1 MIEAVRTR
9 RSVRKFTGRDVEDE
23 FVLQLLESARLAPS
37 GHNTQ
42 PWRFIVVRSPETKR
56 ALAKA
61 ARGQSWMEA
70 APVFI
75 VCVADVRCRI
85 QDEPGLEVNETSPQ
99 FALKQVIRDTAIAVE
114 HVVLEAESLGLGTC
128 WVAWYEQADVRPILG
143 IPADKFVVAILPLGY
158 PAETP
163 GERPRKKLEEIVMF
177 EKWEER
183 SGKA

>member
-1 MIEAVRTR
+1 MIEAIRTR
-9 RSVRKFTGRDVEDE
+9 RSVRKFTGKNVEDE
-23 FVLQLLESARLAPS
+23 IVLQLLESARVAPS

-56 ALAKA
+56 TLAKA
-61 ARGQSWMEA
+61 AHGQSWMEA

-85 QDEPGLEVNETSPQ
+85 QDEPGLEVNETSPH

-114 HVVLEAESLGLGTC
+114 HVVLEAQNLGLGTC
-128 WVAWYEQADVRPILG
+128 WVGWYEQADVRPILG

-163 GERPRKKLEEIVMF
+163 GERPRKKLDEIVMF
-177 EKWEER
+177 EKGEER

>member
-23 FVLQLLESARLAPS
+23 VVLQLLESARLAPS

-42 PWRFIVVRSPETKR
+42 PWRFIVVRSPEAKR

-61 ARGQSWMEA
+61 AHGQSWMEA

-85 QDEPGLEVNETSPQ
+85 QDEPGLEVNGTSPQ
-99 FALKQVIRDTAIAVE
+99 FALRQVSRDAAIAVE
-114 HVVLEAESLGLGTC
+114 HAVLDAEALGLDTC
-128 WVAWYEQADVRPILG
+128 WVAWYGQADVRPILG

-163 GERPRKKLEEIVMF
+163 GERPRKKLDEIVMF
-177 EKWEER
+177 EKWE
-183 SGKA
+183 GKAGKA

>member
-9 RSVRKFTGRDVEDE
+9 RSVRKFTGRNVEDE
-23 FVLQLLESARLAPS
+23 VVLQLLESARVAPS

-42 PWRFIVVRSPETKR
+42 PWRFIVVRSPEAKR

-61 ARGQSWMEA
+61 AHGQSWMEA

-114 HVVLEAESLGLGTC
+114 HAVLEAESLGLGTC
-128 WVAWYEQADVRPILG
+128 WVAWYEQKDVRPILG
-143 IPADKFVVAILPLGY
+143 IPPDRFVVAILPLGY

-163 GERPRKKLEEIVMF
+163 GERPRKKLDEIVMF
-177 EKWEER
+177 EKWEEKP
-183 SGKA
+183 GKA

>member
-9 RSVRKFTGRDVEDE
+9 RSLRKLTGRHVEAE
-23 FVLQLLESARLAPS
+23 VVLQLFESARLAPS

-42 PWRFIVVRSPETKR
+42 PWRFIVVRSPEAKR

-61 ARGQSWMEA
+61 AHGQSWMEA

-114 HVVLEAESLGLGTC
+114 HAVLEAEALGLGPC

-143 IPADKFVVAILPLGY
+143 IPADKFVVAILPWGTL
-158 PAETP
+158 PRLR
-163 GERPRKKLEEIVMF
+163 ERPRKKLDEIVMF
-177 EKWEER
+177 EKWE
-183 SGKA
+183 GKAGKA

>member
-23 FVLQLLESARLAPS
+23 VVLQLLESARLAPS

-42 PWRFIVVRSPETKR
+42 PWRFIVVRSPEAKR

-61 ARGQSWMEA
+61 AHGQSWMEA

-114 HVVLEAESLGLGTC
+114 HAVLEAEALGTC

-163 GERPRKKLEEIVMF
+163 GERPRKKLDEIVMF
-177 EKWEER
+177 EKWE
-183 SGKA
+183 GKAGKA